1 MTRVSVRQAYDN
13 TESSV
18 RKAAVFCMVTIHTL
32 CGEEAMQPHLA
43 TLNATKLK
51 LLNLYIKR
59 AQTQS
64 NPGTPRTNP
73 GSPK

>member
-1 MTRVSVRQAYDN
+1 
-13 TESSV
+13 
-18 RKAAVFCMVTIHTL
+18 MVTIHTL
-32 CGEEAMQPHLA
+32 CGAEAMQPHLA